1 MTERAWRASSPAGPE
16 APPGSWRLAGAA
28 VCLLCIGFAA
38 RAQGIEDAV
47 AETTTAA
54 LDRSLHGIV
63 VAPELSVTHTP
74 LGALDVPGMVR
85 DGRLGHS
92 LADVNV
98 RLWMWRGRT
107 GLALGVGSLTPVLAS
122 PENQKGAAIAALS
135 GTRPAVSVG
144 MRYRVTRDS
153 AVFADASGMRAWSPD
168 TGGYL
173 RTKVGM
179 EWKPASSRL
188 GFERG
193 MLGMQ
198 FDSGYRL
205 SFKARRD
212 GLRIYLRG
220 QF

>member
-1 MTERAWRASSPAGPE
+1 V
-16 APPGSWRLAGAA
+16 AGAA
-28 VCLLCIGFAA
+28 VCLLCIGLAA
-38 RAQGIEDAV
+38 RAQGIEDSV
-47 AETTTAA
+47 AEATTAA

-63 VAPELSVTHTP
+63 VAPELSATHTP
-74 LGALDVPGMVR
+74 LAPQDVPGMVR

-98 RLWMWRGRT
+98 RLWVWRGRT
-107 GLALGVGSLTPVLAS
+107 GLALGVGTLTPVLAS
-122 PENQKGAAIAALS
+122 PETPGGATVAALS
-135 GTRPAVSVG
+135 GTRPTVSVG
-144 MRYRVTRDS
+144 MRYRMTRHS
-153 AVFADASGMRAWSPD
+153 AVFADASGVHAWSPD

-173 RTKVGM
+173 RAKVGM

-188 GFERG
+188 GFDRG